1 MELSKKKREETALEE
16 MRQKVSGPVLR
27 LEMGA
32 EHSKRMG
39 AV

>member
-1 MELSKKKREETALEE
+1 MELGKEKREETALEE
-16 MRQKVSGPVLR
+16 RCQKVSGPVLR

-32 EHSKRMG
+32 EHNKRMG

>member
-16 MRQKVSGPVLR
+16 MHQKVSGPVLR
-27 LEMGA
+27 LEMGT